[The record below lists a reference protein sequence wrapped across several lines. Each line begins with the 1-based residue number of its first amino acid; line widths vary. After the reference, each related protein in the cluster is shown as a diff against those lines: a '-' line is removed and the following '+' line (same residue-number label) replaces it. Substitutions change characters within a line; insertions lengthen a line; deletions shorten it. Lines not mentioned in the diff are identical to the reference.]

1 MQRIESRRMR
11 IGLGGAVG
19 EGVGAVG
26 GGEIEAECG
35 RKNGQE
41 GGGEGRREQDLR
53 RAGGEVGGEKG
64 VRREDAGECVVESA
78 GKEREE
84 KEGGK
89 DGEREGEKEGDKEGG
104 AGRAWGGGDRR
115 EREKKSTW
123 SREEAA
129 RARRRE
135 IEEERLRKFQE
146 KEEKEKEREHR
157 QRLLV
162 AERMETL
169 ASKEARLRS
178 QAKQLS
184 RLSAEMQADADQQ
197 RQALEARL
205 HAVLQRKERYMQHI
219 IQKAQAASELRHST
233 ETITEAIKEPSEPDP
248 AHADAVRRVR
258 DKARKEKEDVDLRPR
273 KAVRKRMRKFR
284 QRLLSIRSGWHEAV
298 DGEGDDERQGG
309 GWVSGG
315 GGGKAGGAFG
325 LARGTRLSRLLS
337 DLVKSAPKREDLDE
351 EIVLEKGRGERGE
364 GGRGGGGGGRQ
375 SHRDANGMESN
386 LRELLLLLTCSQKER
401 SACGRGREEDAG
413 EDMDRESMLVMV
425 RKSGAIAALTR
436 LLGAATDR
444 HMF

>member
-11 IGLGGAVG
+11 IGLGGVVG
-19 EGVGAVG
+19 EGVGAGG
-26 GGEIEAECG
+26 GGEIEAEGG
-35 RKNGQE
+35 RRDGQE
-41 GGGEGRREQDLR
+41 GGSEGRREQDLR
-53 RAGGEVGGEKG
+53 RAGAEVGDDEGG
-64 VRREDAGECVVESA
+64 RREDTGECVVESA

-89 DGEREGEKEGDKEGG
+89 EGEREGEKEGGT
-104 AGRAWGGGDRR
+104 GRAWGGGDRR

-157 QRLLV
+157 QRLVV

-205 HAVLQRKERYMQHI
+205 RAVLQRKERYMQHI
-219 IQKAQAASELRHST
+219 VQKAQAASELRHST
-233 ETITEAIKEPSEPDP
+233 ETITEATKEPSEPDP
-248 AHADAVRRVR
+248 AHADAARRVS
-258 DKARKEKEDVDLRPR
+258 DKARKETEDVDLRPR

-298 DGEGDDERQGG
+298 DGEGDDDRHVG
-309 GWVSGG
+309 GWVSGV

-351 EIVLEKGRGERGE
+351 EIVLEKGRGERGA

-375 SHRDANGMESN
+375 SVRDANGMESN
-386 LRELLLLLTCSQKER
+386 LRELLLLLTYSQKER
-401 SACGRGREEDAG
+401 SACGRGREEEAG

-444 HMF
+444 HHF